1 MSEGDLPES
10 TSWNDSLANMPE
22 EAVPSTYLN
31 HIQNLPQAQPFELS
45 FTIVRAVNLA
55 TAPLTGATWLG
66 EQLRGYIG
74 HELGK
79 RFEHVPEEDIEEP
92 DPSVAG
98 PAAEGMQHNLHREE
112 IRELYLNL
120 LAASMSKSS
129 ALTAHPSYAYII
141 RQISPDEAK
150 ILEHTSGDEM
160 EGYPIAELRLKRNQS
175 YSYKPLVQDYSLL
188 PRQAGCNH
196 PELTVN
202 YINNLERLRII
213 RIRRDSRLTEEGV
226 YDELETLLREGVAK
240 NFGHASEEVDLKKG
254 HTHLTLFGK
263 VFVDTCTGNPTE
275 E

>member
-1 MSEGDLPES
+1 MPEGDLPES

-66 EQLRGYIG
+66 EQLRSYIG

-98 PAAEGMQHNLHREE
+98 PAAEGMQHNLHRKE

-120 LAASMSKSS
+120 LAASMDKSS
-129 ALTAHPSYAYII
+129 ALAAHPSYAYII

-150 ILEHTSGDEM
+150 ILEYTSGE
-160 EGYPIAELRLKRNQS
+160 EVESYPIAEVRLKRKQV
-175 YSYKPLVQDYSLL
+175 YKSLVQDYSLL

-196 PELTVN
+196 PALTVN
-202 YINNLERLRII
+202 YINNLERLGII
-213 RIRRDSRLTEEGV
+213 QINRHSELAEERV
-226 YDELETLLREGVAK
+226 YEELEIAARRKVGVNLEHADDKVELR
-240 NFGHASEEVDLKKG
+240 KG
-254 HTHLTLFGK
+254 HTRLTGFGK
-263 VFVDTCTGNPTE
+263 VFVDTCTGSPTE